1 METKREILSLRTYVV
16 TDTELEEFFYATD
29 INTQESEIFSI
40 KDLSKYHR
48 IGKGTVFQEAHY
60 WETHKTGQRVRYSQ
74 IFIPSM
80 EVEESQLNVSINCN
94 MPSC

>member
-40 KDLSKYHR
+40 KDLSK
-48 IGKGTVFQEAHY
+48 
-60 WETHKTGQRVRYSQ
+60 
-74 IFIPSM
+74 
-80 EVEESQLNVSINCN
+80 
-94 MPSC
+94 